1 MVHAMQ
7 QQSVARTEGVR
18 NTSFNTLRCCTLS
31 RRLAIQRDFG
41 GYAIGVGV
49 MAASRLRVL
58 ALGKGSQMRFEAAGK
73 DL

>member
-7 QQSVARTEGVR
+7 QQSVAATQGSR
-18 NTSFNTLRCCTLS
+18 NTSFKTLRCCTLS
-31 RRLAIQRDFG
+31 RRLGNPTRFG

-58 ALGKGSQMRFEAAGK
+58 ALGKGSRMRFEAARM
-73 DL
+73 DY